1 MGYRKN
7 LNQALDDKGMTVRD
21 LCRQTDISPT
31 TIYSII
37 QRDSSVRYD
46 FALRIANVLDIDIKL
61 ICKDNPFEQGEEL
74 PAFPDNLNGLLD
86 ASQIKRYANNMMLP
100 LLSLCGRDELTK
112 LHELMSDYYVLNDEG
127 RKQMFTMMD
136 MLKNT
141 YTDSERKKALK
152 SIKNGKI
159 ELFQNFSILLNYIK
173 ACKKAP
179 EENLESLDFTVLQ
192 TLSIEITQ

>member
-1 MGYRKN
+1 MGYGKN
-7 LNQALDDKGMTVRD
+7 LKQALDDKGMTVRD
-21 LCRQTDISPT
+21 LCRQTPISPT

-141 YTDSERKKALK
+141 YTDSERKKA
-152 SIKNGKI
+152 
-159 ELFQNFSILLNYIK
+159 
-173 ACKKAP
+173 P
-179 EENLESLDFTVLQ
+179 EENLESLDFIEQ
-192 TLSIEITQ
+192 NSILLFLYITIHF

>member
-1 MGYRKN
+1 MHSLYN
-7 LNQALDDKGMTVRD
+7 
-21 LCRQTDISPT
+21 
-31 TIYSII
+31 
-37 QRDSSVRYD
+37 
-46 FALRIANVLDIDIKL
+46 IDIKL

-112 LHELMSDYYVLNDEG
+112 LHELISDYYVLNDEG

-141 YTDSERKKALK
+141 YTDSERKKA
-152 SIKNGKI
+152 
-159 ELFQNFSILLNYIK
+159 
-173 ACKKAP
+173 P
-179 EENLESLDFTVLQ
+179 EENLESLDFTVL
-192 TLSIEITQ
+192 

>member
-1 MGYRKN
+1 MRVPPSPVI
-7 LNQALDDKGMTVRD
+7 LDSE
-21 LCRQTDISPT
+21 QIH
-31 TIYSII
+31 YN
-37 QRDSSVRYD
+37 RDSGTLYLFSPSQLTKTLLY
-46 FALRIANVLDIDIKL
+46 K
-61 ICKDNPFEQGEEL
+61 L

-152 SIKNGKI
+152 SIKK
-159 ELFQNFSILLNYIK
+159 
-173 ACKKAP
+173 
-179 EENLESLDFTVLQ
+179 
-192 TLSIEITQ
+192 

>member
-1 MGYRKN
+1 MGYGKN
-7 LNQALDDKGMTVRD
+7 LKQALDDKGMTVRD

-46 FALRIANVLDIDIKL
+46 FTLRIVNVLDIDIKL

-74 PAFPDNLNGLLD
+74 PAFSDNLNGLLD

-152 SIKNGKI
+152 SIKKWKNRT
-159 ELFQNFSILLNYIK
+159 FQNFSILLKYIK

-179 EENLESLDFTVLQ
+179 GFGFVA
-192 TLSIEITQ
+192 IFYHAFC

>member
-1 MGYRKN
+1 MGYGKN
-7 LNQALDDKGMTVRD
+7 LKQALDDKGMTVRD

-46 FALRIANVLDIDIKL
+46 FTLRIVNVLDIDIKL

-74 PAFPDNLNGLLD
+74 PAFSENLNGLLD

-100 LLSLCGRDELTK
+100 LLSLCGRDEVTK

-152 SIKNGKI
+152 SIKKWKNRTFL
-159 ELFQNFSILLNYIK
+159 ELF
-173 ACKKAP
+173 
-179 EENLESLDFTVLQ
+179 DFT
-192 TLSIEITQ
+192 